1 MSTAKDWKWVA
12 TNAPAATS
20 RTDDIWFFSER
31 NGWLVNSSGDIR
43 QTLDG
48 GDTWIPRKF
57 IAPGSNGFPY
67 LRCMGWANPKVGW
80 VGAVTKFDAGNKE
93 YLQVLL
99 HRTTDGGVTWDNI
112 SNMPD
117 SSPAGICG
125 ISVIN
130 EKVVYGAGTND
141 PDLPGPGLVKTTD
154 GGATWTHTSL
164 SQHADNLIDVYF
176 SDENTGWIVG
186 GKKDSSCPVIKPGYE
201 TYPQYSQLK
210 PVVLKTTDGGATWVN
225 KAAGVAGFDC
235 GEWGWKIQFLDAM
248 TGFVSLENFA
258 TAAVLKTIDGGET
271 WVRMPIVDSA
281 GKSINVDLEGVGFVD
296 AQSGWVGGW
305 ADGFEG
311 LSNSLTVDGG
321 KSWAAQN
328 NVPTDPN
335 TDPRIKI
342 NRYRFLGNPTSTGY
356 CSGLKVYKRA
366 DPVTLEAT
374 MAAAKVSPA
383 QPAGLALSH
392 TSSFSS
398 RSVEITYVLPQDAAS
413 VFVGIWNHFAF
424 HVRTLVNGKS
434 QTAGRHTIA
443 WDGKDDTGK
452 PLGGGLYIC
461 RMSVDGKTGESQTV
475 RLPK

>member
-1 MSTAKDWKWVA
+1 MSTARDWKWVA

-176 SDENTGWIVG
+176 
-186 GKKDSSCPVIKPGYE
+186 
-201 TYPQYSQLK
+201 
-210 PVVLKTTDGGATWVN
+210 
-225 KAAGVAGFDC
+225 
-235 GEWGWKIQFLDAM
+235 
-248 TGFVSLENFA
+248 
-258 TAAVLKTIDGGET
+258 
-271 WVRMPIVDSA
+271 
-281 GKSINVDLEGVGFVD
+281 
-296 AQSGWVGGW
+296 
-305 ADGFEG
+305 
-311 LSNSLTVDGG
+311 
-321 KSWAAQN
+321 
-328 NVPTDPN
+328 
-335 TDPRIKI
+335 
-342 NRYRFLGNPTSTGY
+342 
-356 CSGLKVYKRA
+356 
-366 DPVTLEAT
+366 
-374 MAAAKVSPA
+374 
-383 QPAGLALSH
+383 
-392 TSSFSS
+392 
-398 RSVEITYVLPQDAAS
+398 
-413 VFVGIWNHFAF
+413 
-424 HVRTLVNGKS
+424 
-434 QTAGRHTIA
+434 
-443 WDGKDDTGK
+443 
-452 PLGGGLYIC
+452 
-461 RMSVDGKTGESQTV
+461 
-475 RLPK
+475 